1 MIPTLIG
8 IATILLG
15 CWFLLRRGPMALMCA
30 VIALSL
36 LDGSA
41 ALILTSLGGSSIP
54 PGRIMLGFL
63 LLSCFGL
70 VKEDAG
76 LFRQAIVDN
85 VWLVI
90 FCLYSF
96 IGAFLLPRIFQ
107 QSMEVFPLR
116 PIGMRHQFDTIP
128 LFFSSQN
135 ITTAVYL
142 IGTGIAALCCYIA
155 VTRSKNLNPIV
166 TAAIVITVTHATLGI
181 LGVALRGTPWDHVVE
196 FFRNG
201 SYSQVD
207 QRTKSFIRING
218 IMPEPSIY
226 ADFGL
231 AWFILCFELWLR
243 HIRPRATGLAAA
255 LMVVVLMLSTSSTA
269 YVGLA
274 GYALVL
280 ACRAALMPSYLRADK
295 LIAIGAIAL
304 FGLAFVVLL
313 MIVSSEAAQA
323 FEEMIRQMTVDK
335 AGSDSGLQR
344 AFWARQ
350 GIDAFFVSYGLGIGA
365 GSFRSSSIVTAIL
378 GGMGV
383 VGIGSFIAYLLQVG
397 RPRRGG
403 QLASE
408 AGDIADAMGWT
419 AITSLIPA
427 LLTQASPD
435 PGMDFACFA
444 GIAIALKSRAAI
456 QDRSAGRHSEPTAP
470 AVPQSI
476 GWRHVSR

>member
-8 IATILLG
+8 VATVLLG
-15 CWFLLRRGPMALMCA
+15 IWLLLRRGPMELLCA
-30 VIALSL
+30 VLAFNL

-41 ALILTSLGGSSIP
+41 GVILTSLGGSSIP

-63 LLSCFGL
+63 VLSCFGL
-70 VKEDAG
+70 VKEDAA
-76 LFRQAIVDN
+76 LFRRAIVDN
-85 VWLVI
+85 VWMVI
-90 FCLYSF
+90 FCIYSF

-107 QSMEVFPLR
+107 QSIDVFPLR

-128 LFFSSQN
+128 LFFTSQN

-142 IGTGIAALCCYIA
+142 VGTALAALCCYIA
-155 VTRSKNLNPIV
+155 VTRSKNLNPIL
-166 TAAIVITVTHATLGI
+166 TAVIAITVTHAVLGI
-181 LGVALRGTPWDHVVE
+181 LGVALRGTPWDQVVE

-243 HIRPRATGLAAA
+243 HIRPRGTGLAAA
-255 LMVVVLMLSTSSTA
+255 LMAIVLMMSTSSTA

-274 GYALVL
+274 GYAAILV
-280 ACRAALMPSYLRADK
+280 CRAALVPSYLRADK

-304 FGLAFVVLL
+304 FAAAFVALIL
-313 MIVSSEAAQA
+313 IASSEAAQA
-323 FEEMIRQMTVDK
+323 FEEMFRQMTVDK

-350 GIDAFFVSYGLGIGA
+350 GLDAFIVSYGLGIGA

-383 VGIGSFIAYLLQVG
+383 VGIISFTAYILKIIWPQRDVPTGSD
-397 RPRRGG
+397 
-403 QLASE
+403 E
-408 AGDIADAMGWT
+408 ADIADAMAWT
-419 AITSLIPA
+419 AVASLVPA

-435 PGMDFACFA
+435 PGVDFACFA

-456 QDRSAGRHSEPTAP
+456 FNLTFDRAVRVQAPTVRRP
-470 AVPQSI
+470 A

>member
-8 IATILLG
+8 AATILLG
-15 CWFLLRRGPMALMCA
+15 AWLLLRRSVMALMCA
-30 VIALSL
+30 VLALSL

-63 LLSCFGL
+63 LVSCFSL
-70 VKEDAG
+70 VKEDAA
-76 LFRQAIVDN
+76 LFREAIVKN

-107 QSMEVFPLR
+107 QSMDVFPLR

-181 LGVALRGTPWDHVVE
+181 LGVALRGTPWDQVVE

-255 LMVVVLMLSTSSTA
+255 LMAIVLMLSTSSTA

-274 GYALVL
+274 GYALILVG
-280 ACRAALMPSYLRADK
+280 RAALMPSYLRSDK
-295 LIAIGAIAL
+295 LIAIGAVAL
-304 FGLAFVVLL
+304 LGTAFVALL
-313 MIVSSEAAQA
+313 MITSSEAAQA

-378 GGMGV
+378 GGMGI
-383 VGIGSFIAYLLQVG
+383 VGIVSFIAYLLQVG
-397 RPRRGG
+397 WPRRSG
-403 QLASE
+403 QSGSE

-419 AITSLIPA
+419 AIASLIPA

-444 GIAIALKSRAAI
+444 GIAIALKSRAA
-456 QDRSAGRHSEPTAP
+456 RLNRTADHTSNLRVS
-470 AVPQSI
+470 AVPPPA

>member
-1 MIPTLIG
+1 MTPTLIG
-8 IATILLG
+8 VATILLG
-15 CWFLLRRGPMALMCA
+15 GWLLLRRSPMALLCA
-30 VIALSL
+30 VLALSL

-63 LLSCFGL
+63 VLSCFTL
-70 VKEDAG
+70 IKEDAA

-90 FCLYSF
+90 FCIYSF
-96 IGAFLLPRIFQ
+96 IGAFLLPRIFR

-135 ITTAVYL
+135 ITTAIYL

-155 VTRSKNLNPIV
+155 VTRSKNLNPII
-166 TAAIVITVTHATLGI
+166 TAAIVITVTHAMLGI
-181 LGVALRGTPWDHVVE
+181 LGVALRGTPWDQVVE

-255 LMVVVLMLSTSSTA
+255 LMAIVLMLSTSSTA

-274 GYALVL
+274 GYAFILV
-280 ACRAALMPSYLRADK
+280 CRAAMMPPYLRSDK
-295 LIAIGAIAL
+295 LIAIGAVAL
-304 FGLAFVVLL
+304 FGIAFVALL
-313 MIVSSEAAQA
+313 MIASSEAAQA
-323 FEEMIRQMTVDK
+323 FQEMIRQMTVDK

-383 VGIGSFIAYLLQVG
+383 IGIVSFIAYLLQVG
-397 RPRRGG
+397 WPRRSG
-403 QLASE
+403 QPGSE

-419 AITSLIPA
+419 AIASLIPA

-444 GIAIALKSRAAI
+444 GIAIALKSRAALLKRPV
-456 QDRSAGRHSEPTAP
+456 DRASGATASAIPPP
-470 AVPQSI
+470 A

>member
-15 CWFLLRRGPMALMCA
+15 GWLLLRRSPMALLCA
-30 VIALSL
+30 VLAFNL

-41 ALILTSLGGSSIP
+41 GLILTSLGGSSIP

-63 LLSCFGL
+63 LLSCFSL

-85 VWLVI
+85 GWMVI
-90 FCLYSF
+90 FCIYSF

-142 IGTGIAALCCYIA
+142 IGTGVAAICCYIA
-155 VTRSKNLNPIV
+155 VKRSKNLNPIV
-166 TAAIVITVTHATLGI
+166 TAAIVVTVTHATLGI
-181 LGVALRGTPWDHVVE
+181 LGVALRGTPWDQVVE

-255 LMVVVLMLSTSSTA
+255 LMAVVLMLSTSSTA

-280 ACRAALMPSYLRADK
+280 LGRAALMPSYLRADK
-295 LIAIGAIAL
+295 LIAIGAVAL
-304 FGLAFVVLL
+304 LGIAFVALL
-313 MIVSSEAAQA
+313 MIASSEAAQA
-323 FEEMIRQMTVDK
+323 FEDMIRQMTVDK

-350 GIDAFFVSYGLGIGA
+350 GIDAFFTSYGLGIGA
-365 GSFRSSSIVTAIL
+365 GSFRSSSIATAIL

-383 VGIGSFIAYLLQVG
+383 IGIVSFIAYLLQVG
-397 RPRRGG
+397 WPRRSG
-403 QLASE
+403 QRGSE
-408 AGDIADAMGWT
+408 EADIADAMGWT
-419 AITSLIPA
+419 AIASLIPA

-456 QDRSAGRHSEPTAP
+456 QNGPVDRLDAVKASTAP
-470 AVPQSI
+470 QSS

>member
-8 IATILLG
+8 VATILLG
-15 CWFLLRRGPMALMCA
+15 SWLLLRRGPMALMCA

-63 LLSCFGL
+63 LLSCFSL
-70 VKEDAG
+70 VKEDAA

-90 FCLYSF
+90 FCIYSF

-107 QSMEVFPLR
+107 QSMDVFPLR

-155 VTRSKNLNPIV
+155 VTRSKNLNPLV
-166 TAAIVITVTHATLGI
+166 TAAIVITVTHASFGI
-181 LGVALRGTPWDHVVE
+181 LGVALRGTPWDQVVE

-243 HIRPRATGLAAA
+243 HIRPPATGFAAA
-255 LMVVVLMLSTSSTA
+255 LMAIVLMLSTSSTA

-274 GYALVL
+274 GYALIL
-280 ACRAALMPSYLRADK
+280 LCRAALMPRYLRADK
-295 LIAIGAIAL
+295 LITIGAVAL
-304 FGLAFVVLL
+304 LGIAFVSLL
-313 MIVSSEAAQA
+313 MIASSEAAQA

-350 GIDAFFVSYGLGIGA
+350 GLDAFFVSYGLGIGA

-383 VGIGSFIAYLLQVG
+383 VGIVSFIAYLLQIG
-397 RPRRGG
+397 WPRRGAQPG
-403 QLASE
+403 SE

-419 AITSLIPA
+419 AIASLIPA

-444 GIAIALKSRAAI
+444 GIAIALKCRDAIPNRPADRA
-456 QDRSAGRHSEPTAP
+456 GNPTAP
-470 AVPQSI
+470 TVPRSA